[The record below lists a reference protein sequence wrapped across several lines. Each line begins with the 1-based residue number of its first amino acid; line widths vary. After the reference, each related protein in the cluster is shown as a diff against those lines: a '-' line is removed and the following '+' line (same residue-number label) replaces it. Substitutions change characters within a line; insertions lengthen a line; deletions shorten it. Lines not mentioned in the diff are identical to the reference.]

1 MVILDLKSVDSVDV
15 ALNNKLQDLFD
26 NYLKLELNE
35 DNVKLFLLDC
45 LETCYN
51 SYIDLDLRY
60 LDVDYESLALLKY
73 TIEEKRIEY
82 GLDIQGLKK
91 AESN

>member
-15 ALNNKLQDLFD
+15 ALNNKLQDFFE
-26 NYLKLELNE
+26 NYLKLEFNE

-51 SYIDLDLRY
+51 SYIDLGY

-73 TIEEKRIEY
+73 TVEKKRIEY

-91 AESN
+91 VESN

>member
-15 ALNNKLQDLFD
+15 ALKNKLQDLFD

-51 SYIDLDLRY
+51 SYIDLRY

-73 TIEEKRIEY
+73 TVEEKRIEY

-91 AESN
+91 SESN

>member
-15 ALNNKLQDLFD
+15 ALKNKLQDLFD

-51 SYIDLDLRY
+51 SYIDLPY

-73 TIEEKRIEY
+73 TVEEKRIEY

-91 AESN
+91 SESN